1 MRFQTNTLTDPLRK
15 LWPHLLNELESIFRT
30 SPSNGNTTKL
40 VIEAIKVV
48 ELMSAMNLEDFQMNQ
63 WIFMI
68 DGYGMRESESLI
80 DQPQLMQMTQTVP
93 KRMGDA
99 GDFQILEK
107 SDSNAPNGIFQPFIS
122 RFMQTKV
129 CTFYDQTGKDDQ
141 IQEMAIEDY
150 FNNNDFNFK
159 QIELRKSVAPYG
171 SQLDKQPLE
180 TFTIKLQKQLTE
192 LNTKRTEIDKAN
204 FEATIEKDFIDS
216 ELLQAL
222 K

>member
-1 MRFQTNTLTDPLRK
+1 
-15 LWPHLLNELESIFRT
+15 LNELESIFRT

-99 GDFQILEK
+99 GDF
-107 SDSNAPNGIFQPFIS
+107 
-122 RFMQTKV
+122 
-129 CTFYDQTGKDDQ
+129 
-141 IQEMAIEDY
+141 
-150 FNNNDFNFK
+150 
-159 QIELRKSVAPYG
+159 
-171 SQLDKQPLE
+171 
-180 TFTIKLQKQLTE
+180 
-192 LNTKRTEIDKAN
+192 
-204 FEATIEKDFIDS
+204 
-216 ELLQAL
+216 
-222 K
+222 